1 MDKLEHLAVTTGP
14 SPAASVIW
22 LHGLGADGRDFEPI
36 VPQLGLPSS
45 PAVRFLF
52 PHAPVRPVTIN
63 GGMPMR
69 AWYDFRSLEI
79 GRGEDPGHIEAS
91 VQAVSNLI
99 DGERERGIAAGH
111 ICLAGFSQGGVVALA
126 AGLAYPERLA
136 GVLALSCYLPAGA
149 LPEGPADWPPVFM
162 AHGTEDPVIPIGH
175 GRLTAERLRHAGVEV
190 EWHEYPIPHGVAPEE
205 IEAIGRW
212 LGRTLSA

>member
-1 MDKLEHLAVTTGP
+1 MDKLEHLEVPTGP
-14 SPAASVIW
+14 SPAASIIW
-22 LHGLGADGRDFEPI
+22 LHGLGADGRDFEPV

-79 GRGEDPGHIEAS
+79 GHGEDPEHVEAS
-91 VQAVSNLI
+91 VQAVSKLI
-99 DGERERGIAAGH
+99 DGERERGIAAGR
-111 ICLAGFSQGGVVALA
+111 ICLAGFSQGGVIALA
-126 AGLAYPERLA
+126 AGLAYRERLA

-149 LPEGPADWPPVFM
+149 LPDYPADCPPVFM
-162 AHGTEDPVIPIGH
+162 AHGTEDPVIPIAH

-212 LGRTLSA
+212 LGRRLSA